1 MAVTSWLKERNKTKY
16 HPTTTLSGELLYWKK
31 VPQLGGT
38 QPSWYR
44 ILTRFWPLIR
54 NLVITIMKEG
64 SWNFAKALS
73 CCLTHLSKHSAMQHS
88 QGMPKARLCGPGAS

>member
-1 MAVTSWLKERNKTKY
+1 MAVTSWLKKRNKTKY

-44 ILTRFWPLIR
+44 ILTLFWPLIQ
-54 NLVITIMKEG
+54 NLVITIMKDG
-64 SWNFAKALS
+64 SHCEAYAKAY
-73 CCLTHLSKHSAMQHS
+73 AV
-88 QGMPKARLCGPGAS
+88 AV